1 MSVKPLVDPS
11 GCDTLLVVDTIENQL
26 NPQCLELLGLADQ
39 LQQGPTGTVLFIA
52 GKEVGEI
59 GEELAR
65 KWGRRVVVCEHE
77 ELYYPNPELLR
88 LLLLHAIEEF
98 GPKYVCFLHTMRG
111 CQTAAALSVSLGGS
125 CVTAVEACVSTDEG
139 PAFRR
144 SVVNGKLLQTVRP
157 AAPLVLLTVL
167 SGSYTQVAPLPRRLE
182 PIAPVFRRKYTVG
195 TFGYL
200 PKELIRESE
209 SGPGLEEAE
218 IVIAAGRGI
227 GKKEQLT
234 LCEEVARLF
243 PRAILA
249 ASRPVCDLKW
259 LPYTRQVG
267 VTGRTVTPRLYLACG
282 ISGAHQHLAGMKG
295 SRFIVAINT
304 DPNAAIFAV
313 ADCII
318 VEDLRFFLPLLT
330 RKYKA
335 RFNRN
340 ALEEHKWEP
349 SIS

>member
-1 MSVKPLVDPS
+1 V
-11 GCDTLLVVDTIENQL
+11 VVDTIENQL
-26 NPQCLELLGLADQ
+26 NPQCLELLGFADQ
-39 LQQGPTGTVLFIA
+39 LQQCPTGTVLFIA
-52 GKEVGEI
+52 GKEVGGI
-59 GEELAR
+59 GEQLAR
-65 KWGRRVVVCEHE
+65 QWGRRVLVCEHD

-98 GPKYVCFLHTMRG
+98 GPKYVCFLHTVRG

-167 SGSYTQVAPLPRRLE
+167 PGAYAPVAPLPRRLE
-182 PIAPVFRRKYTVG
+182 PGAPVLRRMYTVG
-195 TFGYL
+195 TCGYL

-209 SGPGLEEAE
+209 SGPGLEDAE
-218 IVIAAGRGI
+218 IVIAAGRGV
-227 GKKEQLT
+227 GKKEHLT
-234 LCEEVARLF
+234 LCEELARLF

-259 LPYTRQVG
+259 LPYSRQVG

-282 ISGAHQHLAGMKG
+282 ISGAQQHLAGMKG

-304 DPNAAIFAV
+304 DPHAAIFAV

-318 VEDLRFFLPLLT
+318 VEDLCTFLPLLT
-330 RKYKA
+330 RKYKE
-335 RFNRN
+335 RFNLKT
-340 ALEEHKWEP
+340 LEELTWEP